1 LTSAHSDHNEKQIAL
16 SNIQQQ
22 VITAILDRKRLNV
35 HHLNVDDDDDEPMQT
50 TIGHSYGSSTV
61 SLELPDKW
69 REYLSP
75 SE

>member
-1 LTSAHSDHNEKQIAL
+1 L

-22 VITAILDRKRLNV
+22 VITAILDRKRLNA
-35 HHLNVDDDDDEPMQT
+35 HPLNTDDNDEQMHT

-61 SLELPDKW
+61 SLQLPDKW
-69 REYLSP
+69 REYLSS